1 MEYSESD
8 HVFGNPFADVSYI
21 STKGPTQ
28 SEDPISSSAKH
39 DYDKDI
45 LKGGNATLDKMK
57 LKSLPSEGDAKRYAL
72 FGELEGKS
80 LILQDEPVPESLS
93 MPTQSDQI
101 YTFRAAFSGFIFS
114 LVDSVPSE
122 IAVMSLKNFNVLA
135 RWNAMRTT
143 DASVIMSVGWL
154 QVDNHVPNAPFP
166 VAVRPDDRMKE
177 DGTSAGTETT
187 EPGENV
193 SSPLL
198 VVGLAFAPRH
208 TSGIVVS
215 HSALYQLE
223 WLVLTTF
230 SLTLEFLFLNCSA

>member
-8 HVFGNPFADVSYI
+8 YVFGNPFADVSYI

-28 SEDPISSSAKH
+28 LEDPIASSAKH
-39 DYDKDI
+39 DYYQDI

-57 LKSLPSEGDAKRYAL
+57 LKSLPSEDDAKRYAL
-72 FGELEGKS
+72 FGELNDKS
-80 LILQDEPVPESLS
+80 LILQDRLDPESLS
-93 MPTQSDQI
+93 TSAQSDQI

-114 LVDSVPSE
+114 IVDSVPSE
-122 IAVMSLKNFNVLA
+122 IAVISLKNFNVLA

-143 DASVIMSVGWL
+143 DASVIVSVGWL

-166 VAVRPDDRMKE
+166 VALRPDDRMKE
-177 DGTSAGTETT
+177 DGTSAGTQTI
-187 EPGENV
+187 EPGENA

-208 TSGIVVS
+208 TSGIVVR
-215 HSALYQLE
+215 HSALY
-223 WLVLTTF
+223 
-230 SLTLEFLFLNCSA
+230 

>member
-8 HVFGNPFADVSYI
+8 NVFGNPFADVSYI

-28 SEDPISSSAKH
+28 LEGPIASFAKH
-39 DYDKDI
+39 DYDQDI
-45 LKGGNATLDKMK
+45 LKGGIATLDKMK

-72 FGELEGKS
+72 FGELNDKS
-80 LILQDEPVPESLS
+80 LILQDRPDPESTS
-93 MPTQSDQI
+93 TQPDQI
-101 YTFRAAFSGFIFS
+101 YSFRAAFSGFVLS
-114 LVDSVPSE
+114 LVDSAPSE
-122 IAVMSLKNFNVLA
+122 IAVVSWKNFNVLA

-154 QVDNHVPNAPFP
+154 QVDNHVPSAPFP
-166 VAVRPDDRMKE
+166 VAVRPDDHMKE
-177 DGTSAGTETT
+177 DGTPAGTETT
-187 EPGENV
+187 EPGENA

-215 HSALYQLE
+215 HSAQY
-223 WLVLTTF
+223 
-230 SLTLEFLFLNCSA
+230 

>member
-8 HVFGNPFADVSYI
+8 NVFGNPFADVSYI

-28 SEDPISSSAKH
+28 SEDTTASSAKH
-39 DYDKDI
+39 DYDQDI

-57 LKSLPSEGDAKRYAL
+57 LKNLPSEGDAKRYSL
-72 FGELEGKS
+72 FGELNGKS
-80 LILQDEPVPESLS
+80 LILQDRPDPESLS
-93 MPTQSDQI
+93 TSTQLDQI
-101 YTFRAAFSGFIFS
+101 YSFRAAFSGFVLS

-122 IAVMSLKNFNVLA
+122 IAVISLKNFNVLS

-143 DASVIMSVGWL
+143 DASLIMSVGWL
-154 QVDNHVPNAPFP
+154 QVDNHVPSAPFP

-187 EPGENV
+187 EPGENA
-193 SSPLL
+193 SLPLL

-208 TSGIVVS
+208 TSDIVVS
-215 HSALYQLE
+215 HPPCI
-223 WLVLTTF
+223 
-230 SLTLEFLFLNCSA
+230 N